1 MLKQCITSG
10 RLTIKALVLGLL
22 AAGCGEP
29 QSPGTKPAD
38 KQPPSA
44 LKVNQLDDNQPGK
57 KTATVTLG
65 GGCFW
70 CVEAV
75 FERIKGV
82 ESVVSGYAGGA
93 TPDPTYREVCEG
105 TTGHAEVCQVHYDP
119 DIISLETLLE
129 VFWLCHDPT
138 TLNQQGNDVGTQYR
152 SIILFHDGT
161 QQKTAETSI
170 AKASAKFADKVVT
183 QVEPLGKFYEAEADH
198 QNYYSKHPNEP
209 YCAVTIPPKLHK
221 IENLDIYA
229 PKPRRN

>member
-1 MLKQCITSG
+1 MLKQWISSG
-10 RLTIKALVLGLL
+10 RLTMLILGML
-22 AAGCGEP
+22 AAGCGEH
-29 QSPGTKPAD
+29 QSPGTQPAN
-38 KQPPSA
+38 KQPPATS
-44 LKVNQLDDNQPGK
+44 KVNRPDDNQPGK

-119 DIISLETLLE
+119 EVISLETLLE

-152 SIILFHDGT
+152 STIFFRDET
-161 QQKTAETSI
+161 QKKTAETSI
-170 AKASAKFADKVVT
+170 AKAGPNFPGKIVT
-183 QVEPLGKFYEAEADH
+183 QVEPLTKFYEAEALH
-198 QNYYSKHPNEP
+198 QDYYTKHPNEP
-209 YCAVTIPPKLHK
+209 YCAVVIPPKLHK
-221 IENLDIYA
+221 IENLDIYV
-229 PKPRRN
+229 PKP